1 VGKKKPPEGGFLL
14 PINKLQGKG
23 GRHPHDGPKPFTAG
37 AFAVSIGPDTTKN
50 TTTVNALR

>member
-14 PINKLQGKG
+14 PINKLHFWR